1 MKEFRNE
8 IQQLVML
15 AERID
20 ERTERIDVRTE
31 GHSGHLINLSGLK
44 DETAKIARAL
54 DSLADKHARR
64 MFFLACTGLVMLTVI
79 ILLLI
84 SAYTKTPLNIG
95 HDEKGMHLS
104 TGIK

>member
-1 MKEFRNE
+1 MRDFRNE
-8 IQQLVML
+8 VQKLMML

-84 SAYTKTPLNIG
+84 SAYTKTPLVIG
-95 HDEKGMHLS
+95 HDDKGTHLS
-104 TGIK
+104 AGAK

>member
-1 MKEFRNE
+1 MRELRSE
-8 IQQLVML
+8 VERLVML

-84 SAYTKTPLNIG
+84 SAYTKTPLSIG

-104 TGIK
+104 TGTK